1 MLYQVLRTTLFQFQ
15 LLKKFIHLI
24 KKSEKFTSAVVI
36 LTVFRFEEIDSEKVF
51 NGLREVGHEEGEDE
65 HHLDLSGQART
76 EAGQKEEDD
85 KRQNKKDVRQT
96 YANWSA
102 YREKIILRKKQKTK
116 NKKLYVT

>member
-51 NGLREVGHEEGEDE
+51 NGLREVGHKEGEDE

-76 EAGQKEEDD
+76 EARQKEEDD
-85 KRQNKKDVRQT
+85 KRQNKKYVRQT
-96 YANWSA
+96 YADRSA
-102 YREKIILRKKQKTK
+102 YRKKIILQAKKP
-116 NKKLYVT
+116 KKPICYLI